1 MSAARY
7 FNPKLRRRILDG
19 REPRWLTFHSRRA
32 YIVAAV
38 VQSPEWVDRAE
49 LTAIYAESRRRTD
62 ETGIPHVVDHHIP
75 LNHPYVCGLHVPW
88 NLRIVPWAVNASKGN
103 RFNPDQLELPF

>member
-7 FNPKLRRRILDG
+7 FNPKLRRRILSG
-19 REPRWLTFHSRRA
+19 REPSWLTAHSRRL

-38 VQSPEWVDRAE
+38 VQSPEWVDRRE
-49 LTAIYAESRRRTD
+49 LQALYAESRRRFD
-62 ETGIPHVVDHHIP
+62 ETGVRHVVDHIVP

-88 NLRIVPWAVNASKGN
+88 NLRVVPWSVNASKGN
-103 RFNPDQLELPF
+103 RFNPDQLELPL